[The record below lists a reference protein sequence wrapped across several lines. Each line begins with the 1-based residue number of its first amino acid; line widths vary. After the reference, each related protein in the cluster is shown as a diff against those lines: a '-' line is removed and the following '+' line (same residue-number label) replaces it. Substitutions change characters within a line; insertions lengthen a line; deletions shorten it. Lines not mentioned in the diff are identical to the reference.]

1 MIKIVQIKNSHKF
14 NVSNLCRRNR
24 ESGNVEYKRKNKF
37 GVEKHRNIIQF
48 YRLIFGLGIET
59 DQQTQF
65 LQIYKLPQGIS
76 IPGLMQKKREV
87 VHLSYDAPAMASRL
101 TITTIR
107 TNIPPKTKSFCLS
120 VTPF

>member
-24 ESGNVEYKRKNKF
+24 ESGTVEYKRKNKF

-59 DQQTQF
+59 DQHTQF
-65 LQIYKLPQGIS
+65 FQIYKPSQGIS
-76 IPGLMQKKREV
+76 TPGLIQKKRGCSPLFMMQQQE
-87 VHLSYDAPAMASRL
+87 H
-101 TITTIR
+101 
-107 TNIPPKTKSFCLS
+107 
-120 VTPF
+120 